1 MNNVNRETT
10 SFFLSKGQLKT
21 FLNAT
26 LYSYSSERHNGIDDV
41 YLNYSAKIQKI
52 LNKNITISQMLT
64 DIDKFVDKIT
74 EKTNNTEFKYN
85 QNRIKLFLK
94 EEFLSSIHVE
104 DIKINFNHIVITSK
118 NKDDNSYVV
127 EISFNSN
134 YVNELQ
140 TATVQQL
147 LEHPLLVKKN

>member
-94 EEFLSSIHVE
+94 EEFLSSVSFYIHICERSHSHVYAH
-104 DIKINFNHIVITSK
+104 KFKLKLNNT
-118 NKDDNSYVV
+118 
-127 EISFNSN
+127 
-134 YVNELQ
+134 
-140 TATVQQL
+140 
-147 LEHPLLVKKN
+147 

>member
-10 SFFLSKGQLKT
+10 SLFLSKEKLKT

-85 QNRIKLFLK
+85 QNRIKLCLK
-94 EEFLSSIHVE
+94 EFLSSLHVE
-104 DIKINFNHIVITSK
+104 DIKINFNHVVITSK

-147 LEHPLLVKKN
+147 LEHPLLIKKN

>member
-10 SFFLSKGQLKT
+10 SLFLSKEKLKT

-41 YLNYSAKIQKI
+41 YFNYSAKIQKI

-74 EKTNNTEFKYN
+74 EKTNNILSYLL
-85 QNRIKLFLK
+85 QHRI
-94 EEFLSSIHVE
+94 
-104 DIKINFNHIVITSK
+104 
-118 NKDDNSYVV
+118 
-127 EISFNSN
+127 
-134 YVNELQ
+134 
-140 TATVQQL
+140 
-147 LEHPLLVKKN
+147 

>member
-1 MNNVNRETT
+1 MNNINRETT
-10 SFFLSKGQLKT
+10 SLFLSKEQLKT

-26 LYSYSSERHNGIDDV
+26 LYSYSSESQNGIDDV

-52 LNKNITISQMLT
+52 LNENLTISQMLT

-74 EKTNNTEFKYN
+74 EKTNDTEFKDN
-85 QNRIKLFLK
+85 QNRIKLCLK
-94 EEFLSSIHVE
+94 EEFLSSLHVE
-104 DIKINFNHIVITSK
+104 DIKINFNHSVITSR
-118 NKDDNSYVV
+118 NKDDNSYVI

-140 TATVQQL
+140 KATVQQL
-147 LEHPLLVKKN
+147 LEHPLLIKKN